1 MKKKKLFFFLFLF
14 SIGVSLFASEGKDL
28 KKPLKQKLS
37 DSLYEQVTDSIDP
50 SNEKVKITTLTNK
63 MFPDPFNK
71 QNKSLLDIPLTQSL
85 HSFAAIVN
93 EVGNIVVHLCMLC
106 CFLCIIFNCFKLWF
120 STTEVKKF
128 FVDIIWKLIICI
140 ILLFC
145 YIPFTN
151 SLVSFASQIAVSIC
165 GGYDKINSTYVMAHA
180 TLEKAIG
187 EGLEVITK
195 CMYENAIEASDGN
208 KYITDTMIRDLQACS
223 MSEEDINAWMK
234 KHNLKIANAVYR
246 VDRDDY
252 SSKQI
257 VGKGEGSWLAGNK
270 FSHYQDENGKLLT
283 SKGWFFTN
291 VKNFR
296 KEANNTRDEYKDDKD
311 KQLSYVSKIVGLQ
324 RVLTGESVEPTD
336 LDKSVSQQTKEKKEK
351 SLKTLKNVYYSPF
364 LVNKDGNNT
373 PFLSA
378 SKLLKTITIMND
390 AVFYANGLQI
400 DPNNNNWESRKIE
413 FTFNGIK
420 DFLEDLLIDFGMII
434 CCAIIMAEY
443 ILTILEFYLIRG
455 LATLL
460 IPFYFL
466 DATKSYAE
474 NLIKIFFNYFFKILI
489 TVFVCFFSLGM
500 FLEVILIDFTTE
512 RESFFIVLFLVTLAI
527 GTMFCSKI
535 PNILSTLLSG
545 NPSMGF
551 GNVMESAR
559 GAAHGMHMAQHAVQS
574 AGKIAGG
581 LGKLVQ
587 GGGRF
592 AVNAGATL
600 DGMANAS
607 NAAKSSATSWNNK
620 QTSDGSKISVGLA
633 GVKGAMS
640 YLGESTKQHAKDSAF
655 SLFTGQKAE
664 RTSNNFAF
672 GKLGQ
677 TYTDEEGRTYSMSS
691 SMMNKNNEAVSKD
704 IGKNAVA
711 KMTESRKKAAK
722 STVEGDEQGNNKS
735 PGTQEFGETEVREGI
750 GPSDK

>member
-14 SIGVSLFASEGKDL
+14 SIVSLFASEGKDL

-37 DSLYEQVTDSIDP
+37 DSLYEQVTDTTDP

-165 GGYDKINSTYVMAHA
+165 GGYDKINSTYVRAHA

-187 EGLEVITK
+187 EGLEDITK
-195 CMYENAIEASDGN
+195 LMYENAIDGHDGN
-208 KYITDTMIRDLQACS
+208 KYITDKMIEDLKACQ
-223 MSEEDINAWMK
+223 MSQEQIDEWVK
-234 KHNLKIANAVYR
+234 KHNLKIASPV
-246 VDRDDY
+246 
-252 SSKQI
+252 I
-257 VGKGEGSWLAGNK
+257 VQDVVGSGNTNQTK
-270 FSHYQDENGKLLT
+270 EEVWGYTDGNGKVLK
-283 SKGWFFTN
+283 SKGWFFTSIDGFSSKVN
-291 VKNFR
+291 KTT
-296 KEANNTRDEYKDDKD
+296 KKYKDKKD
-311 KQLSYVSKIVGLQ
+311 TQLSYVSKIIGLQ
-324 RVLTGESVEPTD
+324 QVLTGESVEPKD
-336 LDKSVSQQTKEKKEK
+336 LDKNVSQQTKEKKEK
-351 SLKTLKNVYYSPF
+351 SLKVLKNVYYSPF

-378 SKLLKTITIMND
+378 SKLLKTITVMND
-390 AVFYANGLQI
+390 AVYYANGLQI
-400 DPNNNNWESRKIE
+400 DPNTNDWQERKIKW
-413 FTFNGIK
+413 TFNGLV
-420 DFLEDLLIDFGMII
+420 DFLESLLQKFGMLI

-489 TVFVCFFSLGM
+489 TIFVCFFSLGM
-500 FLEVILIDFTTE
+500 FLEIILIGFVTE
-512 RESFFIVLFLVTLAI
+512 KESFYIVLFLVTLAI

-551 GNVMESAR
+551 GNVMETAR

-581 LGKLVQ
+581 LVKGVQ

-592 AVNAGATL
+592 VANAGATL

-607 NAAKSSATSWNNK
+607 NAAKSSAISWNNK

-633 GVKGAMS
+633 GFKGAMS

-655 SLFTGQKAE
+655 SLFTGQKAA
-664 RTSNNFAF
+664 RNGTSNVFT
-672 GKLGQ
+672 KLGQ
-677 TYTDEEGRTYSMSS
+677 TYVDGEGHQKTMSMS
-691 SMMNKNNEAVSKD
+691 NIKEENAKAGEN

-711 KMTESRKKAAK
+711 KMTGSIKKGGM

-735 PGTQEFGETEVREGI
+735 SGTQKFGETEVREGI

>member
-1 MKKKKLFFFLFLF
+1 M
-14 SIGVSLFASEGKDL
+14 
-28 KKPLKQKLS
+28 
-37 DSLYEQVTDSIDP
+37 
-50 SNEKVKITTLTNK
+50 
-63 MFPDPFNK
+63 
-71 QNKSLLDIPLTQSL
+71 
-85 HSFAAIVN
+85 
-93 EVGNIVVHLCMLC
+93 
-106 CFLCIIFNCFKLWF
+106 
-120 STTEVKKF
+120 
-128 FVDIIWKLIICI
+128 
-140 ILLFC
+140 
-145 YIPFTN
+145 
-151 SLVSFASQIAVSIC
+151 
-165 GGYDKINSTYVMAHA
+165 
-180 TLEKAIG
+180 
-187 EGLEVITK
+187 
-195 CMYENAIEASDGN
+195 
-208 KYITDTMIRDLQACS
+208 
-223 MSEEDINAWMK
+223 
-234 KHNLKIANAVYR
+234 
-246 VDRDDY
+246 
-252 SSKQI
+252 
-257 VGKGEGSWLAGNK
+257 
-270 FSHYQDENGKLLT
+270 DENGKALT
-283 SKGWFFTN
+283 VKGWFFTSIG
-291 VKNFR
+291 NFKSKAHDAR
-296 KEANNTRDEYKDDKD
+296 EKYIDKKDT
-311 KQLSYVSKIVGLQ
+311 QLSYVKKITGLQ
-324 RVLTGESVEPTD
+324 IVLTGESVEPTD

-351 SLKTLKNVYYSPF
+351 SLKILKNVYFSPF

-390 AVFYANGLQI
+390 AVFWGNGLQL
-400 DPNNNNWESRKIE
+400 DPNNNNWEKRKIE

-420 DFLEDLLIDFGMII
+420 DFLESLLIDFGMII

-489 TVFVCFFSLGM
+489 TIFVCFFSLGM
-500 FLEVILIDFTTE
+500 FLEVSLIAFTTE

-535 PNILSTLLSG
+535 PNILSTLVSG

-551 GNVMESAR
+551 GNVMETAR

-581 LGKLVQ
+581 LVKGVQ

-592 AVNAGATL
+592 VANAGATL

-607 NAAKSSATSWNNK
+607 NAAKSSAISWNNK

-664 RTSNNFAF
+664 RTSDNFAF

-677 TYTDEEGRTYSMSS
+677 TYTDEKGVQHTMSS
-691 SMMNKNNEAVSKD
+691 SLMNDSNKEVSKD

-735 PGTQEFGETEVREGI
+735 PGTQKFGETEVREGI